1 MKRSHF
7 WFMLEGLF
15 CGVLQILM
23 WECTVSVWARP
34 WMRVALPIFG
44 VMLSA
49 VGFFFL
55 MRRFPATK
63 KKKKFALSVL
73 FWIVIMP
80 AWVVYGRAFGLAI
93 FPHRVMAAAEYASLL
108 VQFLSWYAAGLAVTR
123 LGIILYYYILKK
135 KKKRAR

>member
-15 CGVLQILM
+15 CGILQIFV
-23 WECTVSVWARP
+23 WECTVSMWARP
-34 WMRVALPIFG
+34 WMRIALPIFG
-44 VMLSA
+44 VLLSA

-63 KKKKFALSVL
+63 KMKKFVLSVL
-73 FWIVIMP
+73 FWVVMMP
-80 AWVVYGRAFGLAI
+80 AWVVYGQAFGLAI
-93 FPHRVMAAAEYASLL
+93 FPHRVMTAAGYVSFLGKFLL
-108 VQFLSWYAAGLAVTR
+108 WYAVGLAVTR

-135 KKKRAR
+135 RKKKAR